1 MARDDRGHGT
11 SGTRLDQWSSLGI
24 SSLFLVITMLRTCS
38 YSFQGRTIKNA
49 GWDFS
54 IGGSQSAGTVR
65 ALKPPQSRER
75 RQEVTSD
82 QSFQKSSRAS
92 ASQLSSTSG
101 AVVPEISEGGFLK
114 RDSYQND
121 CQEEVRS
128 FASCGS
134 RYLVDIIHCLI
145 LVILNFR
152 MIHHSVVLELLS

>member
-1 MARDDRGHGT
+1 
-11 SGTRLDQWSSLGI
+11 
-24 SSLFLVITMLRTCS
+24 MLRTCS

-92 ASQLSSTSG
+92 ASQLSSTSD
-101 AVVPEISEGGFLK
+101 AAVPEIS
-114 RDSYQND
+114 
-121 CQEEVRS
+121 
-128 FASCGS
+128 
-134 RYLVDIIHCLI
+134 
-145 LVILNFR
+145 
-152 MIHHSVVLELLS
+152 

>member
-11 SGTRLDQWSSLGI
+11 SGTRLDQWSFLGI
-24 SSLFLVITMLRTCS
+24 SSVFLVITMLRTCS

-101 AVVPEISEGGFLK
+101 AAVPEISEGGFLK

-128 FASCGS
+128 FASCVS
-134 RYLVDIIHCLI
+134 RYLVDHTLS
-145 LVILNFR
+145 
-152 MIHHSVVLELLS
+152 HPGHSEF